1 MTTPGPW
8 TRGRDSMTIVRLFA
22 AAQDAVGHDS
32 LPTDARTLGELKE
45 RLVADHPAL
54 RDLLPRCA
62 VLVDGAR
69 VGEAHRLDGARMVD
83 VLPPFA
89 GG

>member
-1 MTTPGPW
+1 MTTE
-8 TRGRDSMTIVRLFA
+8 TTTHTATVRFFA
-22 AAQDAVGHDS
+22 AAQEAVGHDALTS
-32 LPTDARTLGELKE
+32 EARTLGELKTA
-45 RLVADHPAL
+45 LLAGHPAL
-54 RDLLPRCA
+54 HGLLERCA

-69 VGEAHRLDGARMVD
+69 VDDDFALAEATTVD